1 MNKRGKVC
9 VLVSGGF
16 DSAALL
22 HLLLKSGC
30 EVYPLYVRCGLYW
43 EKAERHWLRRALAA
57 AACPALKPLREAR
70 VDLPRVRRHWSVDGQ
85 GVPSARSA
93 WDSVYLP
100 GRNLLLVS
108 IAAHYCVERGIP
120 RIALALL
127 RGNPFPDARPSALGR
142 MESAIAAAYG
152 RRIRVTSPFRRLR
165 KSELVR
171 RWKSI
176 DFDLT
181 FSCLKPRGFSHCQAC
196 SKCEER
202 RRAIAGQ

>member
-1 MNKRGKVC
+1 MSKRGKVC

-22 HLLLKSGC
+22 RWLLERGY
-30 EVYPLYVRCGLYW
+30 EVHPLYVRCGLYW
-43 EKAERHWLRRALAA
+43 EKAERHWLRRLLARCA
-57 AACPALKPLREAR
+57 TPALKPLREAR
-70 VDLPRVRRHWSVDGQ
+70 VELPRARRHWSLDGK

-108 IAAHYCVERGIP
+108 IAGQYCVENGIP

-127 RGNPFPDARPSALGR
+127 RGNPFPDARSSALRR
-142 MESAIAAAYG
+142 MEAALGAAFA
-152 RRIRVTSPFRRLR
+152 RRIRVTSPFRRSR
-165 KSELVR
+165 KKDLLR
-171 RWKSI
+171 RWSSVPLE
-176 DFDLT
+176 LT
-181 FSCLKPRGFSHCQAC
+181 FSCLKPRGLRHCQAC

-202 RRAIAGQ
+202 RQAIAGR